1 MVELHD
7 GSIEGY
13 SEGLGRG
20 SEFRVELPILRE
32 DRTRNG
38 PVNQPA
44 ENKLSTESSPELRAS
59 ESAVRRVLVVDDN
72 VDTAESEAELAKLWG
87 HEVAIAQNGP
97 AGIELASKFQPHI
110 ALIDIGLPEMNG
122 YEVARRLRQLPD
134 VSKTLL
140 VAITG
145 YGREEDQKAARDAGF
160 DLHLTKPVD
169 LVRLEKLIA
178 TLS

>member
-1 MVELHD
+1 M
-7 GSIEGY
+7 
-13 SEGLGRG
+13 
-20 SEFRVELPILRE
+20 
-32 DRTRNG
+32 
-38 PVNQPA
+38 
-44 ENKLSTESSPELRAS
+44 
-59 ESAVRRVLVVDDN
+59 
-72 VDTAESEAELAKLWG
+72 
-87 HEVAIAQNGP
+87 AIAQNGP
-97 AGIELASKFQPHI
+97 AAIELASKFQPHI

-145 YGREEDQKAARDAGF
+145 YGREEDQNAALQAGF

-169 LVRLEKLIA
+169 PVRLEKLIA

>member
-1 MVELHD
+1 MELHG

-13 SEGLGRG
+13 SEGIGRG
-20 SEFRVELPILRE
+20 CEFRVQLIRE
-32 DRTRNG
+32 DRIQNG
-38 PVNQPA
+38 PPMQPA
-44 ENKLSTESSPELRAS
+44 KDRSSSASSPEPGPS
-59 ESAVRRVLVVDDN
+59 ESAVRRVLIVDDN
-72 VDTAESEAELAKLWG
+72 LDTAESEAELAKLWG
-87 HEVAIAQNGP
+87 HEVAIAQNG
-97 AGIELASKFQPHI
+97 AAAIELASKFQPHI

-122 YEVARRLRQLPD
+122 YEIARHLRQLPD
-134 VSKTLL
+134 VSKALL

-169 LVRLEKLIA
+169 PVRLKKLLA

>member
-1 MVELHD
+1 MNRQLV
-7 GSIEGY
+7 
-13 SEGLGRG
+13 
-20 SEFRVELPILRE
+20 
-32 DRTRNG
+32 
-38 PVNQPA
+38 
-44 ENKLSTESSPELRAS
+44 
-59 ESAVRRVLVVDDN
+59 RVLVVDDN
-72 VDTAESEAELAKLWG
+72 VDTAESEAELVKLWG

-97 AGIELASKFQPHI
+97 AAIELASKFHPHI

-134 VSKTLL
+134 VSGALL

-145 YGREEDQKAARDAGF
+145 YGREEDQKAAREAGF

-169 LVRLEKLIA
+169 PVRLEKLLA